1 MKVYRYL
8 IVAAAALFAPL
19 CVGAANAVVESK
31 KSLPLAYDVDVVVAG
46 ASVAG
51 VEAAC
56 AAADAG
62 ASVLLVESRPY
73 LGYDLCAN
81 QKLWLD
87 PDEQPQTEITKQL
100 FKDSRKVTPM
110 QVKSLLDR
118 ALLQRNIKFLTGSFP
133 AELLVDEQGRPSGL
147 TMVNRSGRQAI
158 RAKVVI
164 DATPHGVL
172 VRQCSGT
179 LSPFEP
185 GKRAAEFTVIGEHL
199 QAGDESVRG
208 NQVPGVTFRS
218 KVRPVVDGQVKKR
231 EQITKEYSAFTYDAT
246 IELKTDTFRAHSSA
260 EHRVRSKLYDPS
272 VADHSESLLVFP
284 ERMIIAERDDS
295 AEPYALSHFRPRGL
309 DNLFVLSGYAAIKD
323 RAARHKLLKSPCL
336 FAPIGQRVG
345 AQAASVARQTA
356 SPQGLDH
363 LPTSGEKA
371 ALTTSEVPNSFR
383 FRDRPQIELSD
394 HDLPVLGRWDVVVV
408 GGGTSGAPAALGAA
422 RSGARTLAIEYM
434 NELGGVGTAGLISTY
449 WYGFR
454 GGYTAE
460 VDKALGT
467 KESWGQVAKSEWL
480 RRELIKSGAEV
491 WFSSFGCGAVM
502 DGNKVSGVIVATPF
516 GRGVVLADVVIDS
529 TGNADIAASARADTR
544 YSISKRGDLSV
555 QITNN
560 PVRKLGDATHN
571 PARYMV
577 HDSDVFDRA
586 HLKLSGRQNYANGY
600 DMAQL
605 IPSRDRRRVVGDYV
619 LTTEDILTKRTFPDT
634 ISHHRSNF
642 DAGAHPDTELFLLK
656 DMKGPVFTCDLPY
669 RCVTPKGLEGIL
681 MTGLGTSTTRDA
693 MTLTRMQPDLQNQG
707 YAVGMAASMAVLTT
721 GGKVREIDLKSL
733 QKELVKYGCLEE
745 RVLTDSDSFPLNQ
758 EVIAEAV
765 KQLNALTIGV
775 HQKPEF
781 DDTHF
786 ALAVVLSHPKQAI
799 PLLRDE
805 YTQAS
810 KPATK
815 QNFARIL
822 AILGDASG
830 KDTLI
835 EAVRNAQNWGKGWD
849 YSNQRKYAN
858 TFGEVDRM
866 VIALGFIQAPEV
878 RVPLLK
884 KLNALTVASPLSHY
898 KAVCLA
904 LRMNKDGSMAK
915 SIADFLR
922 TSGLKGHAQ
931 VLGYYDGKGPKE
943 GVHKRNALD
952 TKGGTGL
959 NTKFKEVLVA
969 ALLFEC
975 GDDQGE
981 GRKIL
986 EAYTKDVNG
995 HFAEYAHHVLTTI
1008 TPLKR
1013 TPYSLEVTASNPQTG
1028 NKSDVTPAP
1037 SNKKKS
1043 KGKAAKNSWASLGEW
1058 NREKPGYEWL
1068 FAFMDKNHDGQV
1080 DPTEYAALQDYK
1092 KKHGKAWESQARKEL
1107 QAPK

>member
-8 IVAAAALFAPL
+8 IFTAAVLFAPL
-19 CVGAANAVVESK
+19 CVGAASSVVESK

-46 ASVAG
+46 GSLAG

-56 AAADAG
+56 AAAEAG
-62 ASVLLVESRPY
+62 ASVLLVESRSY
-73 LGYDLCAN
+73 LGYDICAN

-87 PDEQPQTEITKQL
+87 PDEQPQTKITKHL
-100 FKDSRKVTPM
+100 FQDKRQVTPL

-118 ALLQRNIKFLTGSFP
+118 VLLEREIQFLTGSFP
-133 AELLVDEQGRPSGL
+133 AELLVDEKGRPSGL

-179 LSPFEP
+179 LTPFEP
-185 GKRAAEFTVIGEHL
+185 GKRAVEFTVIGEHL

-208 NQVPGVTFRS
+208 HQVPGVTFKS
-218 KVRPVVDGQVKKR
+218 KVKPVVDGQVKR
-231 EQITKEYSAFTYDAT
+231 ERVTKQYSAFTYDAT

-260 EHRVRSKLYDPS
+260 EHRVRSKLVDPS

-284 ERMIIAERDDS
+284 ERVIITESGDR
-295 AEPYALSHFRPRGL
+295 AEPYSLGNFRPKGM
-309 DNLFVLSGYAAIKD
+309 DNLFVLSGYAGIKD
-323 RAARHKLLKSPCL
+323 TAARHKLLKSPCL

-345 AQAASVARQTA
+345 AEAASVARKTS
-356 SPQGLDH
+356 SPQRLDH
-363 LPTSGEKA
+363 LPASGETGTLA
-371 ALTTSEVPNSFR
+371 ASEIANSFR
-383 FRDRPQIELSD
+383 FRDRPQVELSD

-454 GGYTAE
+454 FGYTAE

-467 KESWGQVAKSEWL
+467 KESWVQVAKSEWL
-480 RRELIKSGAEV
+480 RRELVKSGAEV

-502 DGNKVSGVIVATPF
+502 EGNKVSGVIVATPF

-529 TGNADIAASARADTR
+529 TGNADIAAAARAQTQ
-544 YSISKRGDLSV
+544 YSISKHGDLSV

-560 PVRKLGDATHN
+560 PVRKLGDATNN

-586 HLKLSGRQNYANGY
+586 HLKLSGRQNYASGY
-600 DMAQL
+600 DMGQL

-669 RCVTPKGLEGIL
+669 RSVTPKGLEGIL

-745 RVLTDSDSFPLNQ
+745 RVLTDSDSFPLDQ

-765 KQLNALTIGV
+765 KQLNALTISV

-799 PLLRDE
+799 PLLREE
-805 YTQAS
+805 YSQAS
-810 KPATK
+810 NPATK

-822 AILGDASG
+822 AILGDVSG
-830 KDTLI
+830 KDSLI
-835 EAVRNAQNWGKGWD
+835 EALRSAPNWGRGWD

-858 TFGEVDRM
+858 SFGDVDRL

-884 KLNALTVASPLSHY
+884 KLNALTINSPLSHY

-931 VLGYYDGKGPKE
+931 VLGYYDDKRPQGDTY
-943 GVHKRNALD
+943 KRNALD
-952 TKGGTGL
+952 TKGGKGL
-959 NTKFKEVLVA
+959 NTKFKELLVA

-1008 TPLKR
+1008 PPLKR
-1013 TPYSLEVTASNPQTG
+1013 TQYNLEVTPRQAG
-1028 NKSDVTPAP
+1028 NQSDVTPAP

-1043 KGKAAKNSWASLGEW
+1043 RGKAAKNSWASQDEW

-1068 FAFMDKNHDGQV
+1068 FAFMDKNRDGQV

-1092 KKHGKAWESQARKEL
+1092 KKHGNAWEGQARKEL
-1107 QAPK
+1107 KATK